1 MITEK
6 KGVMTSKDSH
16 SDGPGSLVDL
26 WTMLSA
32 NGIALSKE
40 QMDVLDRYQR
50 DLRYW
55 NERVNMI
62 SRKDAD
68 NIWDRHIVHSL
79 SLLKYVSLAPKAR
92 VLDVGTGGGLP
103 GIPLKI
109 ARPDLR
115 VTMVDSIAK
124 KMKMV
129 EMFAKH
135 TELKDLTP
143 VTARAEDLVD
153 HPHYRHG
160 FDVIVSRAVA
170 PISTLVGW
178 TRELLAEGGSFAFL
192 KGGELTSEIE
202 EARQAYADL
211 TVTVRSIDMFG
222 FPHFMQDEKKVVQC
236 VFS

>member
-135 TELKDLTP
+135 TELKKTL
-143 VTARAEDLVD
+143 
-153 HPHYRHG
+153 
-160 FDVIVSRAVA
+160 
-170 PISTLVGW
+170 STIR
-178 TRELLAEGGSFAFL
+178 T
-192 KGGELTSEIE
+192 
-202 EARQAYADL
+202 
-211 TVTVRSIDMFG
+211 TVTVSTSSYRVLLRLSRRWWVG
-222 FPHFMQDEKKVVQC
+222 HVNCLPKVVHLR
-236 VFS
+236 S